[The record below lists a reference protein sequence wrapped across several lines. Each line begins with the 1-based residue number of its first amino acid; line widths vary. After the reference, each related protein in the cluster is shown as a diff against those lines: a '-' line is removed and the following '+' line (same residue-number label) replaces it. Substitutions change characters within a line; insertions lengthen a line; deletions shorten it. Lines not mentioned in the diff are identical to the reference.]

1 MEKNLN
7 KTEELIVELLQQDF
21 QIKEIA
27 EKLSISSHTVKA
39 YVNKLEKINK
49 I

>member
-1 MEKNLN
+1 MDKNLN
-7 KTEELIVELLQQDF
+7 KTEESIVELLQQELE
-21 QIKEIA
+21 IREIA
-27 EKLSISSHTVKA
+27 EKLNISSHTVKS